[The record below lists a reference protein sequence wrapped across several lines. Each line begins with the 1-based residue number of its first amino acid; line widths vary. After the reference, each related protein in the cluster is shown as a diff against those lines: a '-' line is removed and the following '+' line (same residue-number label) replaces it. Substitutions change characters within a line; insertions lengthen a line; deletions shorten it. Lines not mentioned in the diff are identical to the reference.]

1 MVNYESWVCHGEEK
15 KKGASDPA
23 AGSVLCMLLEHRRS
37 RATPYKP
44 VRDNIVCTVNT
55 ANGNCFEGRL
65 TDRAGLDLPSMF
77 HGFITMQALPSIFLI
92 GVCGCERGGWVRV

>member
-1 MVNYESWVCHGEEK
+1 MGVPWGGG
-15 KKGASDPA
+15 KKGASDLA
-23 AGSVLCMLLEHRRS
+23 AGSILCAS
-37 RATPYKP
+37 RASQVACHPQLSP
-44 VRDNIVCTVNT
+44 INLRDNIVCTVNT

-65 TDRAGLDLPSMF
+65 TDRAGLDLLSMF